1 MRERLKALSASLRAR
16 FGHSH
21 DDGAPPVPKD
31 ILRFQPDRV
40 LLSRSRPPL
49 GRRVTLHAV
58 WLCLL
63 LLLLWAVFGKV
74 DRVVV
79 GEGRILTVTQP
90 VILQAYSLSLVKE
103 IRVAMGQRVK
113 KGDILVVLDPT
124 FAQADMARLSERV
137 ASLAQHEARLRCEL
151 EGRTFPSRDWPASTD
166 SEVRE
171 ERIQADIWKSR
182 REEYDAR
189 LRTYDEQR
197 RQTETEIEATL
208 EDVKRREERLTIY
221 RELEGMRRRLY
232 ERGIEARAGFLEVQ
246 KDRLSVEA
254 DLLRL
259 RSTADE
265 LRHDLERAAAG
276 REAYITG
283 WRSQTA
289 QELVTVRRDLD
300 EAREQWNK
308 ALKMGELVDIRAPM
322 DAVVLDLAKRNAGSV
337 ADEAEALV
345 TLVPDEAGLEAE
357 VDIMPENIGYIREG
371 MPAAIKLA
379 TLPYQRH
386 GQIDGML
393 KTISKDAFDKETPAG
408 VIRVYRARISL
419 PLKPLAGM
427 RNLPEG
433 FSLLP
438 GLSLTAEISAGER
451 SLIEYALYP
460 ILAGFDS
467 GLREPR

>member
-1 MRERLKALSASLRAR
+1 MRERLKALFAALRAR
-16 FGHSH
+16 SGHTN
-21 DDGAPPVPKD
+21 DDGRRPVPKD
-31 ILRFQPDRV
+31 TLRFQPDRV

-49 GRRVTLHAV
+49 GTRATLHAL
-58 WLCLL
+58 WICLL
-63 LLLLWAVFGKV
+63 FLLLWAVFGKV

-79 GEGRILTVTQP
+79 GEGKILTVTQP
-90 VILQAYSLSLVKE
+90 VILQAYSISLVKE
-103 IRVAMGQRVK
+103 IRVTMGQRVK

-124 FAQADMARLSERV
+124 FAQADKARLSERI
-137 ASLAQHEARLRCEL
+137 ASLAQHEERLRCEL
-151 EGRTFPSRDWPASTD
+151 SGQAFPRAGTAAATE
-166 SEVRE
+166 SEARE

-182 REEYDAR
+182 REEYEAR

-221 RELEGMRRRLY
+221 RELEGMRRKLY
-232 ERGIEARAGFLEVQ
+232 ERGIEAKAGFLEVQ

-259 RSTADE
+259 RSTANE
-265 LRHDLERAAAG
+265 LRHDLERIAAG
-276 REAYITG
+276 REAYVTG

-308 ALKMGELVDIRAPM
+308 AMKMGELVDIRAPM

-345 TLVPDEAGLEAE
+345 TLVPDDAGLEAE
-357 VDIMPENIGYIREG
+357 VDIMPEDIGYIKEG
-371 MPAAIKLA
+371 MPAALKLA

-386 GQIDGML
+386 GKIDGTL
-393 KTISKDAFDKETPAG
+393 KAISKDAFDKETPNG

-419 PLKPLAGM
+419 PPDPLATL

-433 FSLLP
+433 FALLP

>member
-1 MRERLKALSASLRAR
+1 MRS
-16 FGHSH
+16 G
-21 DDGAPPVPKD
+21 
-31 ILRFQPDRV
+31 
-40 LLSRSRPPL
+40 SR
-49 GRRVTLHAV
+49 
-58 WLCLL
+58 
-63 LLLLWAVFGKV
+63 
-74 DRVVV
+74 
-79 GEGRILTVTQP
+79 
-90 VILQAYSLSLVKE
+90 
-103 IRVAMGQRVK
+103 
-113 KGDILVVLDPT
+113 
-124 FAQADMARLSERV
+124 
-137 ASLAQHEARLRCEL
+137 
-151 EGRTFPSRDWPASTD
+151 
-166 SEVRE
+166 
-171 ERIQADIWKSR
+171 
-182 REEYDAR
+182 
-189 LRTYDEQR
+189 
-197 RQTETEIEATL
+197 
-208 EDVKRREERLTIY
+208 IY